1 MYSYAVS
8 RAKPAI
14 FQATA
19 QAQPVYSAGL
29 HTGTSLAH
37 ELNLLTPGPL
47 PAANPM
53 KGGRVLS

>member
-1 MYSYAVS
+1 MCSYTLS
-8 RAKPAI
+8 RDKPVI

-37 ELNLLTPGPL
+37 ELNLLKPDPPL
-47 PAANPM
+47 AANPM
-53 KGGRVLS
+53 MGGRVLS